1 MKFGSNIF
9 DRLIRKY
16 LFIKGFIAEPL
27 INKQRCVDLIKTL
40 QPWDTDLELIRLG
53 PKKDGGYLVPNDLKN
68 IEACFSPGVG
78 NESGFEK
85 ACFEHNMKIFLADA
99 TVGGPDLNGIKNNF
113 IKKNVGIVSN
123 NNTITLNDWINSSK
137 IEKDSDLLLQMDIEG
152 DEYFS
157 LINLSDHLLN
167 RFRIIIVEFHKLH
180 NMWLPDFHL
189 LLSYTF
195 KKLLQNHTI
204 VHLHPNNCCGIEN
217 RMGVEIPRVME
228 FTFLRNDRIKKK
240 KKQLNFPHH
249 LDKDSIEEKPHIS
262 LPKNW
267 HRG

>member
-1 MKFGSNIF
+1 
-9 DRLIRKY
+9 
-16 LFIKGFIAEPL
+16 
-27 INKQRCVDLIKTL
+27 
-40 QPWDTDLELIRLG
+40 
-53 PKKDGGYLVPNDLKN
+53 
-68 IEACFSPGVG
+68 
-78 NESGFEK
+78 
-85 ACFEHNMKIFLADA
+85 
-99 TVGGPDLNGIKNNF
+99 
-113 IKKNVGIVSN
+113 
-123 NNTITLNDWINSSK
+123 
-137 IEKDSDLLLQMDIEG
+137 MDIEG

-240 KKQLNFPHH
+240 KKQFL
-249 LDKDSIEEKPHIS
+249 K
-262 LPKNW
+262 
-267 HRG
+267 